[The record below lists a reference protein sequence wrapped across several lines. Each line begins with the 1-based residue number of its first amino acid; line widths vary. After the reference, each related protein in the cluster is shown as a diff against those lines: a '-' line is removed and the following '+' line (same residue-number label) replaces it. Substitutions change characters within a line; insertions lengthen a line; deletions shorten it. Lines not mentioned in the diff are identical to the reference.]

1 MFDIFIS
8 QIYNP
13 CVKFQKIVPLNRT
26 FFATFRGTIFFHWFF
41 ISDYLHI
48 KINTKSHFGA
58 ITPLNRTF
66 LPRFRGL
73 IVSFAAFFGA
83 FCRCKYAQLGLVLS
97 PNDKSDTSESYDWSY
112 SKPMP
117 LIIAKYPTFSIATTV
132 ARGCTLAGKILIIY
146 KFLKYSF
153 AFFVIR

>member
-1 MFDIFIS
+1 M
-8 QIYNP
+8 
-13 CVKFQKIVPLNRT
+13 KFQKIVPLNRT
-26 FFATFRGTIFFHWFF
+26 FFATYRGTIFFHWLF

-58 ITPLNRTF
+58 IVPLNRTI

-73 IVSFAAFFGA
+73 IVSL
-83 FCRCKYAQLGLVLS
+83 RLISWLS
-97 PNDKSDTSESYDWSY
+97 VAVNMHTDADSESNRQALHVRAVRQLQLKTND
-112 SKPMP
+112 
-117 LIIAKYPTFSIATTV
+117 LNQIEKYPTFSIAATAV

>member
-1 MFDIFIS
+1 M
-8 QIYNP
+8 
-13 CVKFQKIVPLNRT
+13 
-26 FFATFRGTIFFHWFF
+26 
-41 ISDYLHI
+41 
-48 KINTKSHFGA
+48 
-58 ITPLNRTF
+58 
-66 LPRFRGL
+66 
-73 IVSFAAFFGA
+73 
-83 FCRCKYAQLGLVLS
+83 S

-117 LIIAKYPTFSIATTV
+117 LIIAKHPTFSIAATAV